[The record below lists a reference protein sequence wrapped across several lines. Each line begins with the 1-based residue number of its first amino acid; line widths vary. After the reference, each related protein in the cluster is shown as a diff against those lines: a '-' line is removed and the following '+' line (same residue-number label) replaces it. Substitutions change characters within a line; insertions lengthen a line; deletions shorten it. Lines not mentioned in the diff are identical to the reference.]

1 MNCYGRDIL
10 YGIDNVLL
18 SNFTYKFVS
27 KFEVIKIK
35 MVNLCIIER
44 KVLMNILC
52 INILHGI
59 FKYAWK
65 SIAHG
70 AAYDIVRDE
79 QIIFIIFY
87 VQVEYSKSNIN
98 DRYQVS
104 RFLECL
110 QFCHR
115 FRKTRT
121 FWNKFDRSRL
131 GKPRRLI
138 SD

>member
-1 MNCYGRDIL
+1 
-10 YGIDNVLL
+10 
-18 SNFTYKFVS
+18 
-27 KFEVIKIK
+27 

-52 INILHGI
+52 INILHRI

-65 SIAHG
+65 STAHG
-70 AAYDIVRDE
+70 AACDIVRDE
-79 QIIFIIFY
+79 QIIFVIFY

-98 DRYQVS
+98 DRYRVS

-115 FRKTRT
+115 SQ
-121 FWNKFDRSRL
+121 NSYIL
-131 GKPRRLI
+131 E
-138 SD
+138 